1 MVGVGQRTIV
11 ASVQLQCVTC
21 NHTACMHDAEVLEQ
35 VPLLLRRQHYP
46 ALPRFATGAE
56 LHFDRYLSV
65 ILESLDVGACHPP
78 HLASRLGHPSLLPSC
93 TPPPARASS
102 WGMAGPSEDAC
113 PAVVCVVSAPSALA
127 PHHTTLLTPPPPPS
141 PLLGGRIFGDRL
153 GRHCRH

>member
-65 ILESLDVGACHPP
+65 ILESLDVGACPP
-78 HLASRLGHPSLLPSC
+78 FTSP
-93 TPPPARASS
+93 
-102 WGMAGPSEDAC
+102 
-113 PAVVCVVSAPSALA
+113 VVSA
-127 PHHTTLLTPPPPPS
+127 TLHAGLCISKGRSRLSSRGRTKKSSRSEGTRLTVS
-141 PLLGGRIFGDRL
+141 TRSFLITKKHRRGACESVGVFQQNIWR
-153 GRHCRH
+153 